1 MSVFVHYDKR
11 QFRGTLRG
19 ISREYS
25 SGTLRGT
32 SRGTQEGALK
42 SVKPRAQ
49 ARSKEKATEKAQK
62 RQIGGRSH
70 ALKGLVYSYQCPE
83 KIVIFRT
90 AIDHQG

>member
-1 MSVFVHYDKR
+1 M
-11 QFRGTLRG
+11 FRFCQSLCTRIKGNSGGTLGG
-19 ISREYS
+19 ISREYQ
-25 SGTLRGT
+25 GR
-32 SRGTQEGALK
+32 TQEGALK